1 MTQIKRGAALLL
13 CLCMALSL
21 CACGGKGGTDGDVD
35 PDGIPPERDTAAP
48 SSDGTLP
55 LSQYIQ
61 SSETKI
67 LYEADEL
74 AKNVCPDIFIFQNGT
89 VIAPKRSN
97 LSFGELSKMS
107 DEEIIQAVMDLE
119 EAPYSEPCK
128 VYLLSDSTG
137 NAVEGEVLVIF
148 ESRTQY
154 TSTSVFRGIYPES
167 GEIYDAVYTGYYNS
181 GNESFFVAR
190 GEETPFILDTIDAE
204 GVEVDPPKLDTSFAW
219 IELIDGTRIPI
230 PETCEDGEITSCKMT
245 GDGRAPLSLDDIQL
259 RFPSLNPPFDLSP
272 SVLQTAEGRTALTEA
287 WYGES
292 YTTLVPAHSPASIS
306 NFGDAN
312 VTFYNASDTEQELQN
327 LTLGEIR
334 IQNIYGLELRTGE
347 VDADTFYN
355 YDCLIQEYGAP
366 SGALIQ
372 WSEVN
377 HSGGYTYPTASITY
391 YWAGDGFYM
400 WVPASS
406 FVLVY
411 TKSGLSEQDLKAVVA
426 QIDGVDC
433 DEDKLRLYEE
443 LNRLTSN

>member
-74 AKNVCPDIFIFQNGT
+74 AKDECPWIYIFQNGT

-107 DEEIIQAVMDLE
+107 DEEVIQAVMNLE
-119 EAPYSEPCK
+119 EAPHSEPCK
-128 VYLLSDSTG
+128 VYLRSDKTG
-137 NAVEGEVLVIF
+137 NAVEGEVLVIYDPQ
-148 ESRTQY
+148 TQDN
-154 TSTSVFRGIYPES
+154 TNREFRGIYPES

-190 GEETPFILDTIDAE
+190 GEETPFTLDAIDAE

-219 IELIDGTRIPI
+219 IELIDGTQVPI
-230 PETCEDGEITSCKMT
+230 PETCEEGEFISCKMT

-259 RFPSLNPPFDLSP
+259 RFPSRNPPFDLSP
-272 SVLQTAEGRTALTEA
+272 SVLQTAEGRTALASGE
-287 WYGES
+287 WFSEFYGGPGS
-292 YTTLVPAHSPASIS
+292 AIPAHKSIVLRDWS
-306 NFGDAN
+306 GNS
-312 VTFYNASDTEQELQN
+312 VRFYNASDTEQGLQN
-327 LTLGEIR
+327 WTLGR
-334 IQNIYGLELRTGE
+334 ISITEPLDLEGRTGDFE
-347 VDADTFYN
+347 LD
-355 YDCLIQEYGAP
+355 YDFLIQEYGVP
-366 SGALIQ
+366 SGAVMQ
-372 WSEVN
+372 WEEVH
-377 HSGGYTYPTASITY
+377 HSGYAYPTASIRY
-391 YWAGDGFYM
+391 YWTGDGFYM
-400 WVPASS
+400 WASS
-406 FVLVY
+406 SAFGY
-411 TKSGLSEQDLKAVVA
+411 MKSGLNEQDLISMVERE
-426 QIDGVDC
+426 GESGY
-433 DEDKLRLYEE
+433 DESTLRFYEE